1 MLFFLKQFY
10 TLLYLLARNIA
21 IILPVLQGEI
31 MDNKRLRQSSNF
43 FSIKDTESVWFS
55 LSFQQNLGLKAILQL
70 HTALVLWD
78 FLIWVCVCKLSN
90 ANVNLLPQYLGWVL
104 GTQLKEKRSVEID
117 RNEIYFNRTLLCSCV
132 CNKYLQVTQ

>member
-21 IILPVLQGEI
+21 IVLPVLLQGEI
-31 MDNKRLRQSSNF
+31 MDKERLRQSSNF

-104 GTQLKEKRSVEID
+104 GTQKRKGRLKSIATRSISTEHYFVHVSVT
-117 RNEIYFNRTLLCSCV
+117 NIYR
-132 CNKYLQVTQ
+132 

>member
-1 MLFFLKQFY
+1 MLFFLNSFTCCY
-10 TLLYLLARNIA
+10 TYWPEIQQSYYLCCCKARSW
-21 IILPVLQGEI
+21 IINGYVNRVI
-31 MDNKRLRQSSNF
+31 F
-43 FSIKDTESVWFS
+43 FLIKDTGSVWFS

-104 GTQLKEKRSVEID
+104 GTQKRQGWLTSIVTRSISTEPYFVHVSVTNI
-117 RNEIYFNRTLLCSCV
+117 S
-132 CNKYLQVTQ
+132 K

>member
-21 IILPVLQGEI
+21 IVLPVLLQGEI
-31 MDNKRLRQSSNF
+31 MDKERLRQSSNF

-78 FLIWVCVCKLSN
+78 FLIQVCVCKLSN
-90 ANVNLLPQYLGWVL
+90 ANVNLLPHYLGWVL
-104 GTQLKEKRSVEID
+104 GTQKRKGRLKSIATRSISTEPYFVHVSVT
-117 RNEIYFNRTLLCSCV
+117 NIYR
-132 CNKYLQVTQ
+132 

>member
-78 FLIWVCVCKLSN
+78 FIIWVCVCKLSN
-90 ANVNLLPQYLGWVL
+90 ANVNLLLQYLGWVL
-104 GTQLKEKRSVEID
+104 GTQKRKGRLKSIATRSISTEPYFVHMSVT
-117 RNEIYFNRTLLCSCV
+117 NIY
-132 CNKYLQVTQ
+132 K

>member
-1 MLFFLKQFY
+1 MLFFFNSFTCCY
-10 TLLYLLARNIA
+10 TYWPEIQQSYYLCCKAKSW
-21 IILPVLQGEI
+21 IINGYVNGVI
-31 MDNKRLRQSSNF
+31 F
-43 FSIKDTESVWFS
+43 FSIKNTESVWFS

-104 GTQLKEKRSVEID
+104 GTQKRKGRLKSIATRSISTEPYFVHVSVT
-117 RNEIYFNRTLLCSCV
+117 NIY
-132 CNKYLQVTQ
+132 K